1 MIQSRL
7 KELMAQRERR
17 TGQRVTY
24 AAIHQETGIWPR
36 TLSTLAT
43 NNQKLVGLDTLDRLC
58 AYFGCQVGDLLVYV
72 PDAEDPA

>member
-17 TGQRVTY
+17 IGERVTY
-24 AAIHQETGIWPR
+24 AAIHKATGIWPR

-43 NNQKLVGLDTLDRLC
+43 NNQKMVALDTLDRLC
-58 AYFGCQVGDLLVYV
+58 AYFECEVGDLLVYV
-72 PDAEDPA
+72 PVE